1 MLFRPLFF
9 LLGVI
14 VGVFLIYTVKPDIS
28 VIMKYPHPDNCGKLT
43 YKDKNGICYQ
53 YASEKVKCDGG
64 PKQVP
69 YPLQ

>member
-9 LLGVI
+9 LVGILI
-14 VGVFLIYTVKPDIS
+14 GVFLTYTIKPEVSAI
-28 VIMKYPHPDNCGKLT
+28 IKYPHPDNCGKIT

-53 YASEKVKCDGG
+53 YVSQKLRCTGG
-64 PKQVP
+64 PKEVP